1 MGVKFLPVASSS
13 KGNCTYIASD
23 STKIL
28 IDCGLSA
35 KKATEVLNSHNID
48 ISEVSAIFIT
58 HEHSDHING
67 IGVLA
72 RKYKIPIYATP
83 KTWDSI
89 IESGK
94 LGKIDERLI
103 NNVYK
108 EEKCIIDDIV
118 VSAFGIS
125 HDAVDPVGYNVY
137 LNDKKVTVCTDFG
150 VVTDGLKEKL
160 SNSNILLIESN
171 HDIRMVETGSYPFPL
186 KKRILGHRGHISN
199 VSCAEL
205 LLSLDTEKIEH
216 IFLGHLSEENN
227 KPLLALDTVKNIL
240 RTNSFKDTVKIRLAE
255 NGPMKSVLEL

>member
-35 KKATEVLNSHNID
+35 KRTTEVLQSHDID
-48 ISEVSAIFIT
+48 VSEVNAIFIT
-58 HEHSDHING
+58 HEHTDHING

-72 RKYKIPIYATP
+72 RKHKIPVYATP

-89 IESGK
+89 KASGK
-94 LGKIDERLI
+94 FGKLDDRQV
-103 NNVYK
+103 NYVYK
-108 EEKCIIDDIV
+108 EEQCIINDIV
-118 VSAFGIS
+118 VCAFGIS

-137 LNDKKVTVCTDFG
+137 LEDKKISVCTDFG
-150 VVTDGLKEKL
+150 VVTEGLKEKL
-160 SNSNILLIESN
+160 SNSNVLLIESN
-171 HDIRMVETGSYPFPL
+171 HDIRMVETGSYPFLL

-205 LLSLDTEKIEH
+205 LLSLDSEKIEH
-216 IFLGHLSEENN
+216 IYLGHLSEENN

-240 RTNSFKDTVKIRLAE
+240 KTNSFKDTVKIKLAE